1 MNGQKKKLKGQKMI
15 NIIDKV
21 TDYLQKER
29 NIRPCYIN
37 NASKVGFPCARSL
50 VYRRLNWK
58 DQALPDT
65 GLMYIFQEGNTHE
78 RAVVRLLL
86 DAGIEVIE
94 SQRTLDWPDI
104 QASGHIDGQVKVDG
118 ESMPIEIK
126 SSNQF
131 TWEKLNSQEDLK
143 ASDKIWVKN
152 WYGQLQLYLWMMSQ
166 PRMILLLKNKQ
177 SGQLKQVDI
186 TIDMDYSDKLV
197 KKLLL
202 VNEHVAAET
211 YPDRISDRT
220 ICQYC
225 DFRHICLPDEDSEQI
240 EITDNPE
247 LLELLEERESL
258 KQPAKDYEAVDKKL
272 KEYWKRT
279 ESGTY
284 LVGGKFQVKLSMY
297 KRTIYTVPPEIKEQ
311 YKDSMEYSRA
321 TITAIR

>member
-1 MNGQKKKLKGQKMI
+1 MI
-15 NIIDKV
+15 NIVEKV

-29 NIRPCYIN
+29 SIRPCYVN
-37 NASKVGFPCARSL
+37 NASKVGFPCARYL

-58 DQALPDT
+58 DQTLPDT

-78 RAVVRLLL
+78 RAVVRLLA

-104 QASGHIDGQVKVDG
+104 QASGHIDGQVKING
-118 ESMPIEIK
+118 ELLPIEIK

-131 TWEKLNSQEDLK
+131 TWAKLNNQDDLK
-143 ASDKIWVKN
+143 TSDKIWVKN

-177 SGQLKQVDI
+177 SGQLKQI
-186 TIDMDYSDKLV
+186 EIIIDMDYSDKLV
-197 KKLLL
+197 KKLEL
-202 VNEHVAAET
+202 VNKHVAEKT
-211 YPDRISDRT
+211 YPDRTSDRT
-220 ICQYC
+220 VCQWC
-225 DFRHICLPDEDSEQI
+225 DFRHICLPDENSDQI
-240 EITDNPE
+240 EITNIPE

-258 KQPAKDYEAVDKKL
+258 RQAAKDYEAVDKKL

-279 ESGTY
+279 ETGTY
-284 LVGGKFQVKLSMY
+284 LVGGKFQVKLSMC
-297 KRTIYTVPPEIKEQ
+297 KRTIYAVPPEIKDK

-321 TITAIR
+321 TITKIQ